1 MPCKGVEPLRLHVP
15 LFFPQM
21 GGCYQ
26 SGEYP
31 VDINEDSHDGMDDH
45 TAYNCHVLS
54 QYGAHPELAVS
65 MSYDMPWGF
74 GVPFCETAP
83 CYIM

>member
-1 MPCKGVEPLRLHVP
+1 MKTPMTGWMTIPPSPC
-15 LFFPQM
+15 
-21 GGCYQ
+21 
-26 SGEYP
+26 
-31 VDINEDSHDGMDDH
+31 
-45 TAYNCHVLS
+45 LS

>member
-1 MPCKGVEPLRLHVP
+1 MCHC
-15 LFFPQM
+15 FFLPKW
-21 GGCYQ
+21 GDVTNP
-26 SGEYP
+26 E
-31 VDINEDSHDGMDDH
+31 DINEDSHDGMDDH
-45 TAYNCHVLS
+45 TAIAMFVSVWGAPRFAVL
-54 QYGAHPELAVS
+54 